1 MRWEIC
7 ALFRSGTLIGAAA
20 LELVVGP
27 GAAASLDV
35 AAGAAVPALGFLRAS
50 WFGAAAEGGLLA
62 TLVARRSGSGQAIAA
77 VPFAPR
83 WIGPLKV
90 SEVAGSYWPFRSVPL
105 AADADDGELDA
116 LLSSQ
121 DTRRALGRAWRIGP
135 VYADD
140 PAATRLV
147 AAARRT
153 GWTIVER
160 RVGTCFVIDLAR
172 LTGQGAWPSIKT
184 LRKNRWL
191 ERRLAEAGELGFRNV
206 RGADWCGEVFDC
218 LAGIEA
224 ESWVGARSDAH
235 DTKFLDPANRHAWER
250 AIADPA
256 IADRLHA
263 SILTVGGVPA
273 AFNFSLRAGATLHFI
288 ANSYSKRFA
297 DRSPGRILLYRDF
310 QQAAEDGIAKIGWGA
325 GDPGY
330 KSEMGAEP
338 GPAILDLLFVRGAIL
353 GALARVAWR
362 WRLDRAAG

>member
-1 MRWEIC
+1 
-7 ALFRSGTLIGAAA
+7 LFHSGTLIGAAA
-20 LELVVGP
+20 LDLMVGP

-35 AAGAAVPALGFLRAS
+35 AAAAAVTELGFLRAS
-50 WFGAAAEGGLLA
+50 WFGAAAEEGLLA
-62 TLVARRSGSGQAIAA
+62 TLVARRRASGQAIAA

-83 WIGPLKV
+83 RIGPLKV

-105 AADADDGELDA
+105 AADADDAELDA
-116 LLSSQ
+116 LLSSS

-140 PAATRLV
+140 PAATRLA

-153 GWTIVER
+153 GWTLAER
-160 RVGTCFVIDLAR
+160 RIGTCFVVDVRR
-172 LTGQGAWPSIKT
+172 LTGEGPWPSTKT

-191 ERRLAEAGELGFRNV
+191 ERRLAEAGALEFQHV
-206 RGADWCGEVFDC
+206 RGGDWSAEVFDR

-224 ESWVGARSDAH
+224 ESWVGDPSDAN
-235 DTKFLDPANRHAWER
+235 DTKFLDPANRHAWEC
-250 AIADPA
+250 AVADPA
-256 IADRLHA
+256 LADRLGA

-273 AFNFSLRAGATLHFI
+273 AFNFTLRAGDTLHII

-310 QQAAEDGIAKIGWGA
+310 QQAAEDGVAKIGWGA

-338 GPAILDLLFVRGAIL
+338 GPAILDLLFVRGAVL
-353 GALARVAWR
+353 GGLARLAWR
-362 WRLDRAAG
+362 